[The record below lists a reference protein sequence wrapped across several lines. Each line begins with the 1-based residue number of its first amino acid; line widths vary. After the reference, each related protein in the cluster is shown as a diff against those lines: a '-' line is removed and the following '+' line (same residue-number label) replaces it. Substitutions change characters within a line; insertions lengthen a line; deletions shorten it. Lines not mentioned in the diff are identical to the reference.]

1 MKLEW
6 WILLGAWLLTIRLL
20 FLIPK
25 NKIRLAV
32 TVFLFAQAITW
43 IFGLLVVQYGLI
55 SYPVR
60 LFADVNRASFT
71 YEFFVYPTV
80 AAIFNVFYPHSSRKV
95 LKFFYYGAYC
105 TALTIPEVLI
115 EKYTDSLEYHHW
127 TWYWTWITLFLTFMI
142 TRGFCV
148 WFYRGLLKEIDES
161 G

>member
-6 WILLGAWLLTIRLL
+6 WILLGVWLLTIGLL

-60 LFADVNRASFT
+60 CFADVNRASFT

-80 AAIFNVFYPHSSRKV
+80 AAIFNVFYPHSSKRV
-95 LKFFYYGAYC
+95 LKFLYYSAYC
-105 TALTIPEVLI
+105 TALTVPEVVI
-115 EKYTDSLEYHHW
+115 EKYTDLLEYHHW
-127 TWYWTWITLFLTFMI
+127 TWYWTWSSLFLTFMM
-142 TRGFCV
+142 TRGFCL
-148 WFYRGLLKEIDES
+148 WFFRGILKEMD
-161 G
+161 